1 VIAPILLAL
10 VSTAEATSRIVVT
23 SDVPVLVSVNGHPY
37 TPKSTSY
44 AILCDAGRNKVQAG
58 NSLVIIDVPDGHE
71 ARMVVKT
78 GKLTLTETVFVEGLK
93 ELDYVD
99 YYYDPNEDPARLPT
113 DVVRVEERPVTQDAP
128 VAGPGTVRFVAED
141 GGFYN
146 IKSDAAML
154 AELRLFQDARKDVQL
169 KPGKV
174 NIEVWDGGFTTL
186 YAKGQLDVATGATVT
201 LKVSESGVR
210 ADGGAFTP
218 AASGG

>member
-1 VIAPILLAL
+1 MITPLLLAL
-10 VSTAEATSRIVVT
+10 VSTAEATSRVVVT
-23 SDVPVLVSVNGHPY
+23 SDVPVLVSINGHPY

-71 ARMVVKT
+71 ARMVVKS
-78 GKLTLTETVFVEGLK
+78 GKLTLTEMVFVEGLK
-93 ELDYVD
+93 DLDYVD
-99 YYYDPNEDPARLPT
+99 YYYDPNEDPASRPS
-113 DVVRVEERPVTQDAP
+113 DVVRVEDRPVTQDAP
-128 VAGPGTVRFVAED
+128 VQGPGTIRFVAED
-141 GGFYN
+141 GNFYN

-174 NIEVWDGGFTTL
+174 NIEIWDGGFTTL
-186 YAKGQLDVATGATVT
+186 YAKGQLDVASGGTVT
-201 LKVSESGVR
+201 LKVSETGVS

>member
-1 VIAPILLAL
+1 MITPLLLAL
-10 VSTAEATSRIVVT
+10 VSTAEATSRVVVT
-23 SDVPVLVSVNGHPY
+23 ADVPVLVSINGHPY

-71 ARMVVKT
+71 ARMVVKS
-78 GKLTLTETVFVEGLK
+78 GKLTLTEMVYVEGLK

-99 YYYDPNEDPARLPT
+99 YYYDPNEDPASRPS
-113 DVVRVEERPVTQDAP
+113 DVVRVEDRPVTQDAP
-128 VAGPGTVRFVAED
+128 VQGPGTVRFVAED
-141 GGFYN
+141 GNFYN

-174 NIEVWDGGFTTL
+174 NLEIWDGGFTTL
-186 YAKGQLDVATGATVT
+186 YAKGQLDVASGGTVT
-201 LKVSESGVR
+201 LKVSETGVS

>member
-1 VIAPILLAL
+1 MIVPILWAL

-99 YYYDPNEDPARLPT
+99 YYYDPNEDPASRPRRPRRGAGHRAVCGGGRRLLQHQ
-113 DVVRVEERPVTQDAP
+113 ER
-128 VAGPGTVRFVAED
+128 R
-141 GGFYN
+141 
-146 IKSDAAML
+146 
-154 AELRLFQDARKDVQL
+154 RDAR
-169 KPGKV
+169 
-174 NIEVWDGGFTTL
+174 
-186 YAKGQLDVATGATVT
+186 
-201 LKVSESGVR
+201 
-210 ADGGAFTP
+210 
-218 AASGG
+218 

>member
-1 VIAPILLAL
+1 MIVPILWAL

-99 YYYDPNEDPARLPT
+99 YYYDPNEDPASRPT
-113 DVVRVEERPVTQDAP
+113 DVVRVEDRPVTQDVP
-128 VAGPGTVRFVAED
+128 VAGPGTVRFVRRT
-141 GGFYN
+141 
-146 IKSDAAML
+146 AA
-154 AELRLFQDARKDVQL
+154 
-169 KPGKV
+169 
-174 NIEVWDGGFTTL
+174 FTTSRATPRCSL
-186 YAKGQLDVATGATVT
+186 SCACFKTPAKTCSSSRARST
-201 LKVSESGVR
+201 SRSGTAASR
-210 ADGGAFTP
+210 PFTP
-218 AASGG
+218 KGSSTWPRAPR